1 MKDLTK
7 SLLIEQMDK
16 KLQKFVVIKEIQI
29 PPKGWINAIRVSLN
43 MSLKQLG
50 KRIGITS
57 QSVREIESR
66 EADKKITLEKLI
78 EVGSALNLHF
88 VYGFIPKDG
97 SLEKMIEKRAYYIA
111 EQIVLKT
118 SHSMALENQEN
129 PPERINKAIKDRA
142 EKIKYE
148 MPRYLW
154 D

>member
-97 SLEKMIEKRAYYIA
+97 SLEKMIEKRAYDIA

>member
-66 EADKKITLEKLI
+66 EADITL
-78 EVGSALNLHF
+78 
-88 VYGFIPKDG
+88 
-97 SLEKMIEKRAYYIA
+97 
-111 EQIVLKT
+111 
-118 SHSMALENQEN
+118 
-129 PPERINKAIKDRA
+129 
-142 EKIKYE
+142 
-148 MPRYLW
+148 
-154 D
+154 

>member
-16 KLQKFVVIKEIQI
+16 KLQKFVVIKEIKI

-97 SLEKMIEKRAYYIA
+97 SLEKMIEKRAYDIA